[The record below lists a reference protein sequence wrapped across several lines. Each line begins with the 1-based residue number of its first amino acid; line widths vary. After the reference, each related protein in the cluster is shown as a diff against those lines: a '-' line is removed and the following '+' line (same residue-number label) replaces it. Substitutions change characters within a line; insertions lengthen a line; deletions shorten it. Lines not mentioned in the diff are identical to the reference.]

1 MITFFRY
8 IKSDLIKI
16 AKPPM
21 LLMHIIVPV
30 LSILLFA
37 SGSNISRTV
46 GLISSIF
53 PFLTAI
59 ICAIISNE
67 EACAGNFQQMLTSY
81 IKFMP
86 FLSKLTV
93 MLLFGFGSILIF
105 IFGLGFYRFPFHFVY
120 YLYCAC
126 ILFINSIFFYVLN
139 FIISLRFVSIQ
150 TITAGIFEVFLT
162 LFFTS
167 NVKWTLSPCIIRTGI
182 IIILAWMWFSRW
194 EGNKSSD
201 K

>member
-37 SGSNISRTV
+37 SGSNVSRTV

-67 EACAGNFQQMLTSY
+67 EASAGNFQQMLTSH

-86 FLSKLTV
+86 FLSKLIV
-93 MLLFGFGSILIF
+93 MLLLGFGAILIF
-105 IFGLGFYRFPFHFVY
+105 IFGVGFYHFPFHFIY
-120 YLYCAC
+120 YLHYAC
-126 ILFINSIFFYVLN
+126 ILLVNSIFFYVLN
-139 FIISLRFVSIQ
+139 FIIGLRFGSIQ

-162 LFFTS
+162 FFL
-167 NVKWTLSPCIIRTGI
+167 KFTLSACIVRTGVI
-182 IIILAWMWFSRW
+182 IVLAWMWFSRW